1 MTENYA
7 EKMLDALSSGQLD
20 TAQKLF
26 AQSLR
31 HDSDEMIY
39 SLAEELY
46 ALGFLNQSRRAY
58 KKLLDKF
65 PDEDD
70 IRTALADI
78 AIEDGQIDEAQDYL
92 AQIRPS
98 SPSYLQALLVKADIY
113 QTEGLN
119 ESAELS
125 LLQAEKIAPDEVII
139 QFALAEFYFAN
150 QSYHQAILRY
160 RSLLLKGEREISR
173 VDLVARIGVAYAQI
187 GNYENAVGYLEQI
200 KPEQMTL
207 DTQFQLG
214 VLYQENDRE
223 NDAIKLFNSI
233 LESDPKYTSIYPL
246 LGQAYEHQQDLDH
259 AYRTYQAGIAQDE
272 TNTLLYRLAGLAAD
286 KQGDL
291 AAAQSYYQKALAL
304 DENDVMT
311 IIAYS
316 ELLLSQHLY
325 EEDVQ
330 LIEKYIAEDVV
341 DPQFY
346 WDLARAYQALGQDDK
361 ANKYWQEAAPFYDD
375 DVAFLHDLVDWY
387 HEQGM
392 REQELVTMKQYL
404 KIAPDDDDM
413 QMRLESVEY

>member
-98 SPSYLQALLVKADIY
+98 SSSYLQALLVKADIY

-125 LLQAEKIAPDEVII
+125 LLQAEKIAPDEIII

-150 QSYHQAILRY
+150 QSYHQAIPRY

-214 VLYQENDRE
+214 VLYQENGRE
-223 NDAIKLFNSI
+223 NEAIKLFNNI
-233 LESDPKYTSIYPL
+233 LEADPKYTSIYPL
-246 LGQAYEHQQDLDH
+246 LGQVYEHQQDFDN

-361 ANKYWQEAAPFYDD
+361 ANKYWQQASPLYND

>member
-125 LLQAEKIAPDEVII
+125 LLQAEK
-139 QFALAEFYFAN
+139 
-150 QSYHQAILRY
+150 SHQ
-160 RSLLLKGEREISR
+160 
-173 VDLVARIGVAYAQI
+173 
-187 GNYENAVGYLEQI
+187 
-200 KPEQMTL
+200 
-207 DTQFQLG
+207 
-214 VLYQENDRE
+214 
-223 NDAIKLFNSI
+223 
-233 LESDPKYTSIYPL
+233 
-246 LGQAYEHQQDLDH
+246 
-259 AYRTYQAGIAQDE
+259 
-272 TNTLLYRLAGLAAD
+272 
-286 KQGDL
+286 
-291 AAAQSYYQKALAL
+291 
-304 DENDVMT
+304 
-311 IIAYS
+311 
-316 ELLLSQHLY
+316 
-325 EEDVQ
+325 
-330 LIEKYIAEDVV
+330 
-341 DPQFY
+341 
-346 WDLARAYQALGQDDK
+346 
-361 ANKYWQEAAPFYDD
+361 
-375 DVAFLHDLVDWY
+375 
-387 HEQGM
+387 
-392 REQELVTMKQYL
+392 MK
-404 KIAPDDDDM
+404 
-413 QMRLESVEY
+413 

>member
-150 QSYHQAILRY
+150 QSYHQAIPRY

-246 LGQAYEHQQDLDH
+246 LGQEYEHQQDLDH

>member
-92 AQIRPS
+92 AQIKPS
-98 SPSYLQALLVKADIY
+98 SPSYIQALLVKADIY

-125 LLQAEKIAPDEVII
+125 LLQAEKIAPDEIII

-150 QSYHQAILRY
+150 QSYHQAVPRY

-214 VLYQENDRE
+214 VLYQENGRE
-223 NDAIKLFNSI
+223 NEAIKLFNNI
-233 LESDPKYTSIYPL
+233 LEADPKYTSIYPL
-246 LGQAYEHQQDLDH
+246 LGQAYEHQQDFDN

-325 EEDVQ
+325 EDDVQ

-346 WDLARAYQALGQDDK
+346 WDLARSYQALGQDDK
-361 ANKYWQEAAPFYDD
+361 ANKYWQQASPLYND

-392 REQELVTMKQYL
+392 REQELATMKQYL

>member
-98 SPSYLQALLVKADIY
+98 SSSYLQALLVKADIY

-125 LLQAEKIAPDEVII
+125 LLQAEKIAPDEIII

-150 QSYHQAILRY
+150 QSYHQAIPRY

-214 VLYQENDRE
+214 VLYQENGRE
-223 NDAIKLFNSI
+223 NEAIKLFNNI
-233 LESDPKYTSIYPL
+233 LEADPKYTSIYPL
-246 LGQAYEHQQDLDH
+246 LGQVYEHQQDFDN

-330 LIEKYIAEDVV
+330 LIEKYIAEDIV

-361 ANKYWQEAAPFYDD
+361 ANKYWQQASPLYND

>member
-98 SPSYLQALLVKADIY
+98 SSSYLQALLVKADIY

-125 LLQAEKIAPDEVII
+125 LLQAEKIAPDEIII

-150 QSYHQAILRY
+150 QSYHQAIPRY

-214 VLYQENDRE
+214 VLYQENGRE
-223 NDAIKLFNSI
+223 NEAIKLFNNI
-233 LESDPKYTSIYPL
+233 LEADPKYTSIYPL
-246 LGQAYEHQQDLDH
+246 LGQVYEHQQDFDN

-361 ANKYWQEAAPFYDD
+361 ANKYWQQASPLYND
-375 DVAFLHDLVDWY
+375 DVAFLHDLIDWY

-392 REQELVTMKQYL
+392 REQELATMKQYL

>member
-150 QSYHQAILRY
+150 QSYHQAIPRY

-246 LGQAYEHQQDLDH
+246 LGQAYEHQQDLEH

>member
-20 TAQKLF
+20 MAQKLF

-150 QSYHQAILRY
+150 RSYHQAIPRY

>member
-98 SPSYLQALLVKADIY
+98 SSSYLQALLVKADIY

-125 LLQAEKIAPDEVII
+125 LLQAEKIAPDEIII

-150 QSYHQAILRY
+150 QSYHQAIPRY

-214 VLYQENDRE
+214 VLYQENGRE
-223 NDAIKLFNSI
+223 NEAIKLFNNI
-233 LESDPKYTSIYPL
+233 LEADPKYTSIYPL
-246 LGQAYEHQQDLDH
+246 LGQVYEHQQDFDN

-330 LIEKYIAEDVV
+330 LIEKYIAEDIV

-361 ANKYWQEAAPFYDD
+361 ANKYWQQASPLYND
-375 DVAFLHDLVDWY
+375 DVAFLHDLIDWY

-392 REQELVTMKQYL
+392 REQELATMKQYL

>member
-58 KKLLDKF
+58 KKLLDKY

-98 SPSYLQALLVKADIY
+98 SSSYLQALLVKADIY

-125 LLQAEKIAPDEVII
+125 LLQAEKIAPDEIII

-150 QSYHQAILRY
+150 QSYHQAIPRY

-246 LGQAYEHQQDLDH
+246 LGQAYEHQQNFDH

-311 IIAYS
+311 IIAFS

-341 DPQFY
+341 DPKFY

-361 ANKYWQEAAPFYDD
+361 ANKYWQQASPLYND

>member
-98 SPSYLQALLVKADIY
+98 SSSYLQALLVKADIY

-125 LLQAEKIAPDEVII
+125 LLQAEKIAPDEIII

-150 QSYHQAILRY
+150 QSYHQAIPRY

-214 VLYQENDRE
+214 VLYQENGRE
-223 NDAIKLFNSI
+223 NEAIKLLNNI
-233 LESDPKYTSIYPL
+233 LEADPKYTSIYPL
-246 LGQAYEHQQDLDH
+246 LGQVYEHQQDFDN

-330 LIEKYIAEDVV
+330 LIEKYIAEDIV

-361 ANKYWQEAAPFYDD
+361 ANKYWQQASPLYND
-375 DVAFLHDLVDWY
+375 DVAFLHDLVYWY

-392 REQELVTMKQYL
+392 REQELATMKQYL

>member
-58 KKLLDKF
+58 KKLLDKY

-98 SPSYLQALLVKADIY
+98 SSSYLQALLVKADIY

-125 LLQAEKIAPDEVII
+125 LLQAEKIAPDEIII

-150 QSYHQAILRY
+150 QSYHQAIPRY

-246 LGQAYEHQQDLDH
+246 LGQAYEHQQNFDH

-291 AAAQSYYQKALAL
+291 AAAQSYYKKALAL

-311 IIAYS
+311 IIAFS

-341 DPQFY
+341 DPKFY

-361 ANKYWQEAAPFYDD
+361 ANKYWQQASPLYND

>member
-98 SPSYLQALLVKADIY
+98 SSSYLQALLVKADIY

-125 LLQAEKIAPDEVII
+125 LLQAEKIAPDEIII

-150 QSYHQAILRY
+150 QSYHQAIPRY

-214 VLYQENDRE
+214 VLYQENGRE
-223 NDAIKLFNSI
+223 NEAIKLFNNI
-233 LESDPKYTSIYPL
+233 LEADPKYTSIYPL
-246 LGQAYEHQQDLDH
+246 LGQVYEHQQDFDN

-330 LIEKYIAEDVV
+330 LIEKYIAEDIV

-361 ANKYWQEAAPFYDD
+361 ANKYWQQASPLYND

-392 REQELVTMKQYL
+392 REQELATMKQYL

>member
-58 KKLLDKF
+58 KKLLDKY

-125 LLQAEKIAPDEVII
+125 MLQAEKIAPDEIII

-150 QSYHQAILRY
+150 QSYHQAIPRY

-246 LGQAYEHQQDLDH
+246 LGQAYENQQDFDH

-304 DENDVMT
+304 DENEVMT

-346 WDLARAYQALGQDDK
+346 WDLARSYQALGQDDK
-361 ANKYWQEAAPFYDD
+361 ANKYWQQASPLYND